1 MPTSAPCK
9 LSAIDTLLTELV
21 RSRCVD
27 IGRVHFGGFYGPR
40 ESRDPWNAKRRTRL
54 ISSCHLG
61 RTGLVNKGVVVYQ
74 KDVLIKTKNDL
85 FISKAGKEG
94 QLCLWHNKPTEV
106 IYVLLSF
113 CCSFLRPHHRRCP
126 KLYYYVSSLHEF
138 YFLFWCGIKAGNPE
152 RGPIL
157 SAWVAN
163 KNTGFTSHYPRALP
177 AIW

>member
-1 MPTSAPCK
+1 MPPSAPCK
-9 LSAIDTLLTELV
+9 LSAIDTLLTEHV

-61 RTGLVNKGVVVYQ
+61 RTGLVNKGGVVEQ

-94 QLCLWHNKPTEV
+94 QLCLWHNKPTGV
-106 IYVLLSF
+106 VYVFYVLIVFLLLLFATPSPTLSKTLLLSKSAPRILF
-113 CCSFLRPHHRRCP
+113 
-126 KLYYYVSSLHEF
+126 SLLVRDQSGQSRAGAHLVRLGGQSEH
-138 YFLFWCGIKAGNPE
+138 GI
-152 RGPIL
+152 R
-157 SAWVAN
+157 
-163 KNTGFTSHYPRALP
+163 FTLP